1 MKQAIVSTHFDDAD
15 GNPAGGTT
23 FGPGLCIGWQHGP
36 LGRGDKRRE
45 PNGCF
50 VETVIVAAIDRLGH
64 YQRSRFNCGEN
75 AEAIEHLGRA
85 LDALE
90 SRTARREEQQVEGT
104 HEGN

>member
-1 MKQAIVSTHFDDAD
+1 MKQAIVANHFEDDD

-23 FGPGLCIGWQHGP
+23 FAPGLCIAWQNGP
-36 LGRGDKRRE
+36 LGRGLDRPQ

-50 VETVIVAAIDRLGH
+50 VETVIMAAIDRLGH

-85 LDALE
+85 LAVLE
-90 SRTARREEQQVEGT
+90 ARTARREAQMVEGT